1 MNKVILMGRLT
12 RDVETRWSQGNE
24 PMAISRYTLA
34 VDRRGK
40 KDGDEQTADF
50 INCVAFGRAGEFAE
64 KYFHKGDRIGVFGS
78 IRTGSYEK
86 DGKKITTFDIVVDEI
101 EFLQDKKNPGVDNNP
116 FLDLPEA

>member
-1 MNKVILMGRLT
+1 MNSWVGVGRLT
-12 RDVETRWSQGNE
+12 KDPDVRVTEDQKTIARFSI
-24 PMAISRYTLA
+24 AINRN
-34 VDRRGK
+34 K
-40 KDGDEQTADF
+40 KDTDY
-50 INCVAFGRAGEFAE
+50 INCVAFGKTAELVE